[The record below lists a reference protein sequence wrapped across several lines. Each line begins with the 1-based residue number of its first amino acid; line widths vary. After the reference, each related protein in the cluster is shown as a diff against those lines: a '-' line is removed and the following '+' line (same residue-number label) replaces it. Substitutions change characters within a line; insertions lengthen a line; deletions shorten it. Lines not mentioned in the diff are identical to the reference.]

1 MTGPM
6 EKLELDARPRDVVG
20 RRVTQLRRHGEVP
33 AVLYGHQQASVPVS
47 IDAKALER
55 IWHRAGR
62 SHLVDLRLD
71 GGRARKVLIR
81 EYQHNPRSAAPV
93 HVDFF
98 AVNLREKI
106 AVDIP
111 VVVTGRSPAV
121 EEMKIGQLQQ
131 PLTTL
136 RIECLPDKLPAQL
149 TVDVSELTEIDQS
162 ITIGQVALPDGVTL
176 AHAHGAEVDEN
187 QVVVKVA
194 PLRVREEI
202 EEAAA
207 APEAEAE
214 AAAGEEGAGPPEAES
229 PEQPS

>member
-111 VVVTGRSPAV
+111 VVVTGGR
-121 EEMKIGQLQQ
+121 
-131 PLTTL
+131 
-136 RIECLPDKLPAQL
+136 
-149 TVDVSELTEIDQS
+149 
-162 ITIGQVALPDGVTL
+162 
-176 AHAHGAEVDEN
+176 GAEDR
-187 QVVVKVA
+187 A
-194 PLRVREEI
+194 
-202 EEAAA
+202 AAA
-207 APEAEAE
+207 APHHAPHRMPSRQAPGAAHRRRQRAHRDRPEHHHRADRPARRGDPRPRSRRRGRREPGGRQGR
-214 AAAGEEGAGPPEAES
+214 AAARARGDRRGRGSAGGRSRSRRRRGRRRTTGGRVAGATLIVLH
-229 PEQPS
+229 